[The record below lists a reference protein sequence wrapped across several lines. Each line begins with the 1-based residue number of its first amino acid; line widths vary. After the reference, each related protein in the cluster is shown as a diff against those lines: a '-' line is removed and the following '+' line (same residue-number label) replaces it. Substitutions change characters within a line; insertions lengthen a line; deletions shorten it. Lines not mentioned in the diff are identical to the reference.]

1 MSLNIDMNMIL
12 PSDWSGLIR
21 RAVRSCWVF
30 ENLNRCESLENS
42 IRTQLVLHQLQT
54 VLRTRWI
61 VGYAP
66 SVHSTMFFSGGWCTL
81 PIHKTESVQTCTV
94 AFAHLTAWSWHKVIL
109 THCEKSCI
117 KIDKLRISNK
127 FSAVSIKEKSNNV
140 LISPKLWFWHGIKFL
155 SYWGQDE
162 LWISLS
168 STKVPDHYVGLQ
180 VKHLIIL
187 RSIQFPAKFHDDF
200 LKHPQVAICRLWWSS
215 LVVCSWISFLLW
227 FPATP
232 ELLVMLLWTVS
243 CLQFHAAPS
252 TFVCSFPRLLWQ
264 TLNPSAGS
272 AGLWQHLDQR
282 KRIAFFQACWNQSH
296 WLRLCYRK
304 FFFIFFSWNLFDIV
318 VAFSI
323 ERKWLRESIERSM
336 MWVEQR
342 RLHHSSRVQ
351 LPSVDK
357 STSWFLVSTF
367 LFWILVSK
375 LILSNK
381 QFNATLWLLGTCLI
395 IGLLLLMIIF
405 ITASLSSKM
414 NNWVCFEKNLRL
426 WSHALDLTFDQ
437 QFGHFLAFIWCYGVV
452 EIFWVG
458 GTLFNER

>member
-1 MSLNIDMNMIL
+1 MTNAFAETLWRSHLFVWHSRYRHQNLLSLTSQCHWTSTLIWFLFLTDLVWFVERSDLVECLRIWIDVNLWTIPFEL
-12 PSDWSGLIR
+12 NWFSINFRQFCVLVGLLDMLHLYIPQCSFLEVDVLFPYTKLNQYR
-21 RAVRSCWVF
+21 HVPLLSPIWLHDHGTKSFSPIVRS
-30 ENLNRCESLENS
+30 
-42 IRTQLVLHQLQT
+42 
-54 VLRTRWI
+54 
-61 VGYAP
+61 P
-66 SVHSTMFFSGGWCTL
+66 
-81 PIHKTESVQTCTV
+81 
-94 AFAHLTAWSWHKVIL
+94 
-109 THCEKSCI
+109 CI

-282 KRIAFFQACWNQSH
+282 KRIVFF
-296 WLRLCYRK
+296 RLAEINHTD
-304 FFFIFFSWNLFDIV
+304 FGF
-318 VAFSI
+318 A
-323 ERKWLRESIERSM
+323 
-336 MWVEQR
+336 
-342 RLHHSSRVQ
+342 
-351 LPSVDK
+351 
-357 STSWFLVSTF
+357 
-367 LFWILVSK
+367 
-375 LILSNK
+375 
-381 QFNATLWLLGTCLI
+381 
-395 IGLLLLMIIF
+395 
-405 ITASLSSKM
+405 TASSSSFSL
-414 NNWVCFEKNLRL
+414 VEISSIL
-426 WSHALDLTFDQ
+426 WS
-437 QFGHFLAFIWCYGVV
+437 
-452 EIFWVG
+452 
-458 GTLFNER
+458 LFPLNENGCEKA